1 MDVAHLMAAAVLFD
15 IDGVLVLSW
24 RAIPGA
30 AETVRQLTHRGIAC
44 AYHRWEISPNSRS
57 IGPR

>member
-44 AYHRWEISPNSRS
+44 KRI
-57 IGPR
+57 

>member
-30 AETVRQLTHRGIAC
+30 AETVRQLTHR
-44 AYHRWEISPNSRS
+44 ESPAR
-57 IGPR
+57 I

>member
-30 AETVRQLTHRGIAC
+30 AET
-44 AYHRWEISPNSRS
+44 
-57 IGPR
+57 